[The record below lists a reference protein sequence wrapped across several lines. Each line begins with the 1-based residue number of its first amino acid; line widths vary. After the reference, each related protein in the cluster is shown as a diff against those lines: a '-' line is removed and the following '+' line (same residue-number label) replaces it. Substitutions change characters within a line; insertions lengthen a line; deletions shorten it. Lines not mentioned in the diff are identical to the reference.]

1 MDLSKIL
8 SIAGKPG
15 LYKLAGEAKNNLV
28 VESLIDG
35 KRMPAFSHERI
46 SSLQEISIYTTGED
60 LPLYDALKMIFEMTG
75 GQPVENP
82 KKMSSDKLKTL
93 FRKAIP
99 EYDEDSVYVSDMKKV
114 FTWYNLLL
122 EKEILAF
129 DEEEEKEKTSG
140 DKTTAEDKPDA
151 TEDKTAAEDK
161 TTPAED
167 KS

>member
-28 VESLIDG
+28 VESLTDG
-35 KRMPAFSHERI
+35 KRMPAFAHERI

-60 LPLYDALKMIFEMTG
+60 LPLHDALKMVYEMTG

-82 KKMSSDKLKTL
+82 KKMSSARLKEL
-93 FRKAIP
+93 FKQAIP
-99 EYDEDSVYVSDMKKV
+99 DYDEDSVYVSDMKKV

-122 EKEILAF
+122 EKGMLDF
-129 DEEEEKEKTSG
+129 SEEEEKEKTEG
-140 DKTTAEDKPDA
+140 KEAEKPVV
-151 TEDKTAAEDK
+151 EEEKAAD
-161 TTPAED
+161 D
-167 KS
+167 NQ

>member
-15 LYKLAGEAKNNLV
+15 LYKLAGEAKNNVV

-35 KRMPAFSHERI
+35 KRMPAFAHERI

-60 LPLYDALKMIFEMTG
+60 LPLHDALKMIYDMTG

-82 KKMSSDKLKTL
+82 KKMSSDQLKAL
-93 FRKAIP
+93 FEKAIP
-99 EYDEDSVYVSDMKKV
+99 EYDKDSVYVSDMKKV

-122 EKEILAF
+122 EKGLLVF
-129 DEEEEKEKTSG
+129 SDEETEEKQEPEAGTNEK
-140 DKTTAEDKPDA
+140 
-151 TEDKTAAEDK
+151 
-161 TTPAED
+161 PAEEKKDTADD
-167 KS
+167 K

>member
-28 VESLIDG
+28 VESLTDG
-35 KRMPAFSHERI
+35 KRMPAFAHERI

-60 LPLYDALKMIFEMTG
+60 LPLHDALKMIFEMTG

-82 KKMSSDKLKTL
+82 KKMSSAKLKEL

-122 EKEILAF
+122 EKGLLEF
-129 DEEEEKEKTSG
+129 NEDEKEESAENE
-140 DKTTAEDKPDA
+140 TTTDGPTDAGEKQAEDKP
-151 TEDKTAAEDK
+151 
-161 TTPAED
+161 
-167 KS
+167 